1 MDTTPNNPPLT
12 FTQNETLR
20 GVIERIDTR
29 LNTITFKLTNK
40 DVITLELSPNQIISL
55 ATADTSKF
63 IYDFH
68 GRADY
73 EYANN
78 FQVKLIHFVVYDFD
92 PIPAEESHF

>member
-29 LNTITFKLTNK
+29 LNTITFKLINK

-55 ATADTSKF
+55 ATVDTSKF

-73 EYANN
+73 ECADNY
-78 FQVKLIHFVVYDFD
+78 QMKLLHFTVYDFD
-92 PIPAEESHF
+92 IIPIEETRF